1 MSANPVRPNCARPH
15 SCSLDV
21 RLDAMARS
29 PLTRELKP
37 EEHLDLDSFVT
48 SWAWSEGDPLML
60 AGQKVSGSYLV
71 VAGRVRVVR
80 DTIDGRE
87 ITVDIASPG
96 DIVGPLETNPSY
108 AVDSAWAMETTCALY
123 LPADRLAEVI
133 ARHPAL
139 AVAIVQMQHTRLAQA
154 RDRDVNQSAK
164 TVVQRVATVL
174 LRLDAKLGDL
184 RPDGSSLLQV
194 RLRRDDIA
202 GMAGTTLES
211 TSRAMS
217 QMKKD
222 GLIDSG
228 REWVSIIDAQELERI
243 VDGE

>member
-87 ITVDIASPG
+87 STVDIASPG
-96 DIVGPLETNPSY
+96 GRSAEHTSELPSRGQP
-108 AVDSAWAMETTCALY
+108 VF
-123 LPADRLAEVI
+123 
-133 ARHPAL
+133 
-139 AVAIVQMQHTRLAQA
+139 
-154 RDRDVNQSAK
+154 
-164 TVVQRVATVL
+164 
-174 LRLDAKLGDL
+174 
-184 RPDGSSLLQV
+184 SLL
-194 RLRRDDIA
+194 LHKI
-202 GMAGTTLES
+202 
-211 TSRAMS
+211 
-217 QMKKD
+217 
-222 GLIDSG
+222 
-228 REWVSIIDAQELERI
+228 
-243 VDGE
+243 